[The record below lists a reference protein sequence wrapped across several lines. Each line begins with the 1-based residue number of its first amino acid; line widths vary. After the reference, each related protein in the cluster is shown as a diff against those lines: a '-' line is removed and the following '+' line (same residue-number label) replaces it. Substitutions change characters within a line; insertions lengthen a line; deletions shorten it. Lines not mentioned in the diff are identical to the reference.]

1 MPLRERLLP
10 LARGLGLLLGSV
22 LVAVG
27 LVALIVRLLGGD
39 PDQALRALHAGS
51 IAYPRSLTET
61 LIRSTPL
68 IFTGLSVAIAFRCGI
83 WNIGAEGQFL
93 VGMLGSTLA
102 ALFLPAL
109 PPLIGAPVC
118 LLAGGVAG
126 ALWAA
131 VAAQLKLRRNVS
143 EVIST
148 IMLNFLAVFLLD
160 YLVRGP
166 LRDPAS
172 IDDVSAALPAWAR
185 LHRFSRLFGLKEIGG
200 GSLALPGGPPAVAL
214 GLDAGYLHAGV
225 ALAVAAA
232 LALWFWSA
240 RSGAGF
246 RLRAV
251 GLNPT
256 AAAAAG
262 IGVERTVWTV
272 FLLSGFL
279 AGLAGGVEQLASVS
293 RLHRYAAGEPGY
305 GFSGIA
311 VALLGGLHAPGVL
324 ASALFFG
331 ALRAGCDQMQRSAG
345 ISYHVAYVIQ
355 AALVLLL
362 LSLPRFRLP
371 ALGRRRG
378 APRVADPNGA
388 AEG

>member
-1 MPLRERLLP
+1 MRLPDRAAPLLRA
-10 LARGLGLLLGSV
+10 LAVAAGCL

-27 LVALIVRLLGGD
+27 LVAVIVRLLGGD
-39 PDQALRALHAGS
+39 PVPALRALHAGS
-51 IAYPRSLTET
+51 VAYPRSVTET

-68 IFTGLSVAIAFRCGI
+68 ILTGLSVAVAFRCGI

-102 ALFLPAL
+102 ALFLPPL
-109 PPLIGAPVC
+109 PPPLGPVVC

-126 ALWAA
+126 AGWAA
-131 VAAQLKLRRNVS
+131 LAAHLKLRRNVS

-172 IDDVSAALPAWAR
+172 IDDVSPALPAWAR
-185 LHRFSRLFGLKEIGG
+185 LARFSRLFGVGEIGG
-200 GSLALPGGPPAVAL
+200 GSLRLPGGQPVVAV
-214 GLDAGYLHAGV
+214 GLDAGYVHAGV
-225 ALAVAAA
+225 LLAVGAA
-232 LALWFWSA
+232 LVVWFWSD
-240 RSGAGF
+240 RSAAGF
-246 RLRAV
+246 RIRAV
-251 GLNPT
+251 GLNPV
-256 AAAAAG
+256 AAAASG
-262 IGVERTVWTV
+262 ISVGRTVWTA
-272 FLLSGFL
+272 LLVSGFL

-324 ASALFFG
+324 LSALFFG

-362 LSLPRFRLP
+362 L
-371 ALGRRRG
+371 A
-378 APRVADPNGA
+378 APRVRLPGRRKVTP
-388 AEG
+388 